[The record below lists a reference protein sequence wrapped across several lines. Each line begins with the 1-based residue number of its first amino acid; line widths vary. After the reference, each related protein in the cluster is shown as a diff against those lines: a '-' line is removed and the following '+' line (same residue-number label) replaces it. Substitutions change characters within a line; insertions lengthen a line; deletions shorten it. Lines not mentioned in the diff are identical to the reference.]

1 MKQEIWKTFFT
12 SSHGTEYA
20 VSNMGRI
27 KNVTKDRI
35 KTPQISGHPGI
46 AQRAYFRVGEYAKEI
61 SRLVAL
67 NFVPNPENKP
77 EVDHIN
83 RDPLDNR
90 ASNLRWCTRAE
101 NVNNRITV
109 KEILGNLAEKFSFE
123 QIAEMTKMP
132 LNQVKLYLDIPVS
145 SDNLHCRL
153 TKCSALDL
161 EES

>member
-1 MKQEIWKTFFT
+1 MKKELWKTFFT

-35 KTPQISGHPGI
+35 KTPQISGHPGV
-46 AQRAYFRVGEYAKEI
+46 AQRAYFRVGEFAKEI

-67 NFVPNPENKP
+67 NFIPNPENKP

-101 NVNNRITV
+101 NVNNRVTV
-109 KEILGNLAEKFSFE
+109 KEILINLAEKFSLE

-132 LNQVKLYLDIPVS
+132 LNQVKLYLDIPISGQDV
-145 SDNLHCRL
+145 HCFL
-153 TKCSALDL
+153 TKCDALTDV
-161 EES
+161 ES